1 MVTPV
6 LLAYLEKPA
15 ALKKKG
21 KYMSVEVS
29 VSTTPN
35 ENAMKYTLNCNS
47 IESGYKT
54 YANAQAAEESPV
66 AKALFAIDGVNQ
78 VFLMADF
85 ISVTKKPEASWTS
98 LEASILEAIKSSY

>member
-1 MVTPV
+1 M
-6 LLAYLEKPA
+6 A
-15 ALKKKG
+15 
-21 KYMSVEVS
+21 VEVS

-47 IESGYKT
+47 IESGHKT
-54 YANAQAAEESPV
+54 YVNAEAAEDSPV

-85 ISVTKKPEASWTS
+85 ISVTKKPEISWS
-98 LEASILEAIKSSY
+98 NLEASILKVIKSSY

>member
-1 MVTPV
+1 MT
-6 LLAYLEKPA
+6 
-15 ALKKKG
+15 
-21 KYMSVEVS
+21 VEVN

-47 IESGYKT
+47 IESGHKT
-54 YANAQAAEESPV
+54 YSNAEAAEDSPV

-85 ISVTKKPEASWTS
+85 ISVTKKSEANWNN